1 MYLKTSQQLMKM
13 IQQGCKLLGKHK
25 KRAAAVLFV
34 ILEAISFV
42 LDLVGKS
49 KWNFLVA
56 AFLLAAIA
64 FAITIYTNCIIERS
78 RSQLQ
83 AHHHRN
89 DQSKQL
95 RVVVEI
101 VFSAVQLFVTS
112 IHLILVNL
120 DIKNNYNASVSPL
133 VFAIIVLVFIFKK
146 DDDEE
151 VILTLNEE
159 VTNISLNDINHV
171 PSITLSEDFL
181 EEIVDE
187 NSYLMSSLVSKSS
200 NFAPR
205 NVEVHMFTTG
215 VYKTIDLATL
225 NSYEDLYRKV
235 EELFNIEGQLFGF
248 RSQKQLVYVG
258 DDDFVLILGDDPWNE
273 FCKVVKKIFIYIR
286 KLREDPRTHI
296 KDFFT
301 VCAIILNGGV
311 SDGEIRLRLFPF
323 SLKEKAKE
331 WLYSLPSGSITTWVD
346 LVAKFLS
353 KKFPTQRTD
362 KIQKE
367 IIGVQQL
374 DNESLHE
381 YWERFPRLLNSCL
394 HHGIEEW
401 LLMKS
406 FYEGLLDSERIMV
419 DATSGGG
426 LMNKNAMEQERCL
439 RLFTITFNNSTT
451 EELLQIKSVHM
462 RTTWSHA
469 KPSHFRSGK
478 ELGEDVKEEVEV
490 NNEAKEEK
498 ETPQPRSKN
507 SPRS

>member
-1 MYLKTSQQLMKM
+1 MAFCSKIELNLFPKEYNNVPENESAIDENDSTSEDSEVPEEDVEADLHHECAHDNY
-13 IQQGCKLLGKHK
+13 GCKLLGKYK

-56 AFLLAAIA
+56 AFLLSAIA

-112 IHLILVNL
+112 FHLILVNL
-120 DIKNNYNASVSPL
+120 DIKNNYDASVSPL
-133 VFAIIVLVFIFKK
+133 VFAIIVLVFVFKK

-151 VILTLNEE
+151 VILTPNEE
-159 VTNISLNDINHV
+159 VTNISLSDINHV

-181 EEIVDE
+181 EEMVDE
-187 NSYLMSSLVSKSS
+187 NSYLVSSLVSKSS
-200 NFAPR
+200 NLAPR
-205 NVEVHMFTTG
+205 NVEVHMYTTG

-225 NSYEDLYRKV
+225 NCYEDLYRKV

-286 KLREDPRTHI
+286 
-296 KDFFT
+296 
-301 VCAIILNGGV
+301 
-311 SDGEIRLRLFPF
+311 
-323 SLKEKAKE
+323 
-331 WLYSLPSGSITTWVD
+331 
-346 LVAKFLS
+346 
-353 KKFPTQRTD
+353 
-362 KIQKE
+362 
-367 IIGVQQL
+367 
-374 DNESLHE
+374 
-381 YWERFPRLLNSCL
+381 
-394 HHGIEEW
+394 
-401 LLMKS
+401 
-406 FYEGLLDSERIMV
+406 
-419 DATSGGG
+419 
-426 LMNKNAMEQERCL
+426 
-439 RLFTITFNNSTT
+439 
-451 EELLQIKSVHM
+451 
-462 RTTWSHA
+462 
-469 KPSHFRSGK
+469 
-478 ELGEDVKEEVEV
+478 
-490 NNEAKEEK
+490 
-498 ETPQPRSKN
+498 
-507 SPRS
+507 